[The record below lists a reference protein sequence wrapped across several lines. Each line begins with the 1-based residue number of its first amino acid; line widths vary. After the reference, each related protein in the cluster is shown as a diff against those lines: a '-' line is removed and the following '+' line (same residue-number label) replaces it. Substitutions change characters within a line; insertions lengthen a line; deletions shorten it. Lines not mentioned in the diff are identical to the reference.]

1 MSFQKPNSPQY
12 MSPQKLD
19 PAMNDQVI
27 QFFKSLESGYQ
38 DVNNSTLK
46 LNLNFNET
54 SFSLYGI
61 PSKDGYGKGEV
72 FLQN

>member
-1 MSFQKPNSPQY
+1 

-19 PAMNDQVI
+19 PAMNDQVF